1 MHRIT
6 AMSSTTAISLADSLP
21 TIVPK
26 LDLFGLNWTIFHIC
40 FQDAVEAKGFWS
52 HFDSTS
58 PKPPTRTIDKEIANS
73 LQWKKDKRA
82 VKLLLTQKIP
92 DLTLIK
98 VHSKPTVKD

>member
-40 FQDAVEAKGFWS
+40 FQDAVEAKAFGA
-52 HFDSTS
+52 TLIV
-58 PKPPTRTIDKEIANS
+58 PAQN
-73 LQWKKDKRA
+73 
-82 VKLLLTQKIP
+82 LLLELQ
-92 DLTLIK
+92 IK
-98 VHSKPTVKD
+98 RLPTVFNGKRIREL